1 MPIYGAEMTT
11 FFDAV
16 TSQDLARGA
25 VFLGT
30 GGGGDPYVG
39 ELFLRKQLAAGL
51 QPRLVPVESLP
62 DDAFVAAVAGI
73 GAPTV
78 LVEHLV
84 SETALRTLLKHAE
97 TLYGR
102 PLTAIISAEIGGANA
117 MFPLAISAMTGL
129 PVVDGDGVG
138 RAVPHIEM
146 TTFSIHGC
154 PACPA
159 VLADDLGNHA
169 VVHATDDRTAEAMTR
184 ALTSA
189 LNGCI
194 YGVLYPMSGADVKR
208 SAVRGTVTQ
217 ALEIGRHIRLA
228 RRAGNDPVAQVV
240 RFLNGAGDGRHA
252 KLLFAGKIADVIHE
266 TRDGFHWGQAT
277 IEAIG
282 DRDNRMVVEIQNE
295 FLVARH
301 NGTTVAVVPDLL
313 SILDTETAEPLTAEM
328 LRYGA
333 RVSVVAY
340 GAPAV
345 LLTPESLKVVGP
357 QQFGLPDT
365 WKPFT
370 NEDEAS

>member
-1 MPIYGAEMTT
+1 MTT

-16 TSQDLARGA
+16 TSQDVARGA

-51 QPRLVPVESLP
+51 QPRLIPVDALP
-62 DDAFVAAVAGI
+62 DDAFVVAVAGI

-84 SETALRTLLKHAE
+84 SEAALKKLLKDAE
-97 TLYGR
+97 AMYGR
-102 PLTAIISAEIGGANA
+102 PLDAIISAEIGGANA
-117 MFPLAISAMTGL
+117 MFPLAVSAMTGL

-159 VLADDLGNHA
+159 LFADDLGNSA
-169 VVHATDDRTAEAMTR
+169 VVHAADDRTAEAMTR
-184 ALTSA
+184 ALTTA
-189 LNGCI
+189 LNGCV

-208 SAVRGTVTQ
+208 CAVRGTVTQ
-217 ALEIGRHIRLA
+217 ALEIGRHIRLS
-228 RRAGNDPVAQVV
+228 RHTSSEPVAEIV
-240 RFLNGAGDGRHA
+240 RFLDNRGDGRRA
-252 KLLFAGKIADVIHE
+252 RLLFVGKVSDVLHE
-266 TRDGFHWGQAT
+266 TRDGFHWGRLT

-282 DRDNRMVVEIQNE
+282 DRANKMIIEIQNE

-301 NGTTVAVVPDLL
+301 NGRTVAVVPDLL
-313 SILDTETAEPLTAEM
+313 SVLDTESAEPLTAEM

-340 GAPAV
+340 EAPAA
-345 LLTPESLKVVGP
+345 LLTAQSLEVLGP
-357 QQFGLPDT
+357 RQFGLPDT
-365 WKPFT
+365 WQPFMDDART
-370 NEDEAS
+370 

>member
-1 MPIYGAEMTT
+1 MITT
-11 FFDAV
+11 FDAV

-51 QPRLVPVESLP
+51 QPQVVPVDSLA
-62 DDAFVAAVAGI
+62 DDAFVVTIAGV

-84 SETALRTLLKHAE
+84 SESALLDLLARAE
-97 TLYGR
+97 QMYAR
-102 PLTAIISAEIGGANA
+102 KIDAIISAEIGGANA
-117 MFPLAISAMTGL
+117 MFPLAVSAMTGL
-129 PVVDGDGVG
+129 PVVDGDGIG
-138 RAVPHIEM
+138 RAFPHIEM
-146 TTFSIHGC
+146 TTFSINGC
-154 PACPA
+154 RTSPAIF
-159 VLADDLGNHA
+159 ADDLGNYA
-169 VVHATDDRTAEAMTR
+169 LIEAADDRTAEGMVR

-194 YGVLYPMSGADVKR
+194 YGVLYPMSGADMKR

-228 RRAGNDPVAQVV
+228 RRNSDAPVQEVV
-240 RFLNGAGDGRHA
+240 RFLGSRGDNRRA
-252 KLLFAGKIADVIHE
+252 AMLFSGKVVDVVQE
-266 TRDGFHWGQAT
+266 TRDGFHWGLVI

-282 DRDNRMVVEIQNE
+282 NRDDRMTVEIQNE

-301 NGTTVAVVPDLL
+301 NGRAVAVVPDLL
-313 SILDTETAEPLTAEM
+313 CILDTETAEPFTAEM

-340 GAPAV
+340 SAPAA
-345 LLTPESLKVVGP
+345 LLTPESLAVVGP
-357 QQFGLPDT
+357 DKFGLDDVWT
-365 WKPFT
+365 PFAT
-370 NEDEAS
+370 PEAEACL

>member
-1 MPIYGAEMTT
+1 MTAL
-11 FFDAV
+11 FDAI

-51 QPRLVPVESLP
+51 QPRLVPVESLA
-62 DDAFVAAVAGI
+62 DDAFIATIAGI

-84 SETALRTLLKHAE
+84 SEAALKTLLKHAE
-97 TLYGR
+97 ALYGR
-102 PLTAIISAEIGGANA
+102 PLDAIISAEIGGANA
-117 MFPLAISAMTGL
+117 MFPLAISAMMGL
-129 PVVDGDGVG
+129 PVVDGDGIG
-138 RAVPHIEM
+138 RAFPHIEM

-154 PACPA
+154 QACPA
-159 VLADDLGNHA
+159 IFADDLGNHA
-169 VVHATDDRTAEAMTR
+169 VVHATDNRTAEAMVR

-189 LNGCI
+189 LNGCV

-228 RRAGNDPVAQVV
+228 RRTSNEPVMEIVC
-240 RFLNGAGDGRHA
+240 FLDGRDDNRRA
-252 KLLFAGKIADVIHE
+252 KLLFAGKIADVVHE
-266 TRDGFHWGQAT
+266 TRDGFHWGQVT

-282 DRDNRMVVEIQNE
+282 DRDNRMTVEIQNE
-295 FLVARH
+295 FLVARR

-313 SILDTETAEPLTAEM
+313 CILDTETAEPLTAEM

-340 GAPAV
+340 GAPPV

-357 QQFGLPDT
+357 RQFGLPDT
-365 WKPFT
+365 WKPFA
-370 NEDEAS
+370 DPEAAPCN